1 MECNLNDTFKV
12 IIGNIKMKYQV
23 FPIVYHCPNW
33 IDQITNNKKLTLDGQ
48 LDINGVRDF
57 FDGLQRNSVHITP
70 DNCKTI
76 LDLAKLSGAQKIME
90 NATNI
95 FNENQK
101 TIPEVA
107 EELIKN
113 AQNGNI
119 DSHCDEVFLAKH
131 YNELLMYPQL
141 LKNIDIA
148 NHYRIL
154 KLAIQ
159 NDKENFNLHQF
170 LDFLIDS
177 MQSDDKNK
185 KFSVLLSLFNPIEF
199 NEDEIIRLSK
209 CKNYDDSFTKYRSS
223 DFLTIIEQNNK
234 QILKQDEIIQK
245 LQSNQ
250 EQMINQFNELQKSNK
265 EIKEQIQAIL
275 NFQSTNLIEKINENN
290 QNISSV
296 EDNLKKEVNNCNEQ
310 IKKQE
315 ENVTKIINA
324 QIKSIDEI
332 KQQNINLCGK
342 IDVNNQNIND
352 FKCEIGKNVVVCQD
366 KIKKQINDMSESIS
380 TQFKSFD
387 DVKLKTTS
395 LIQNNEACN
404 QSVKDLKS
412 ELKQDITNSQ
422 VEIQNQYKNLTNL
435 IQVQQGSVNEIKQ
448 QTQEIKIMKEEMEN
462 YHMPKGLIISKEY
475 ENNRFSGILS
485 ELVKL
490 NKYNI
495 NDNGL
500 IKITG
505 KGTGG
510 GTGSL
515 SSLIDYNS
523 NSMYLI
529 SDLNKS
535 PMICFD
541 FKNYSICI
549 SAYSVKTS
557 SRYYMRS
564 WVVEGSNDDSN
575 WTILDSHSNN
585 TTMNSSNTAY
595 TFIINESNIFKLPLR
610 YIRFRLTGEN
620 SVGEYAIEVCNIEF
634 FGKLY
639 KS

>member
-33 IDQITNNKKLTLDGQ
+33 NNQITNNKKLILDGQ
-48 LDINGVRDF
+48 LDINGVKDF
-57 FDGLQRNSVHITP
+57 FDGLQINSVHITP

-95 FNENQK
+95 FNENK
-101 TIPEVA
+101 RTIPEVA

-113 AQNGNI
+113 TQNGNI
-119 DSHCDEVFLAKH
+119 DSHCDEVFLSKH

-177 MQSDDKNK
+177 MQNDDKK
-185 KFSVLLSLFNPIEF
+185 YSVLLSLFNPIEF
-199 NEDEIIRLSK
+199 KEDEIIRLSK

-223 DFLTIIEQNNK
+223 DILTIMEQNNK
-234 QILKQDEIIQK
+234 QMLKQAEIIQK

-265 EIKEQIQAIL
+265 EIKDQIQVIL
-275 NFQSTNLIEKINENN
+275 NFQSTNLIEKINESN
-290 QNISSV
+290 QNINSV
-296 EDNLKKEVNNCNEQ
+296 KDDLKKEVNNCNEQ

-315 ENVTKIINA
+315 ENLTKIVNIQN
-324 QIKSIDEI
+324 KSIDDVKNQI
-332 KQQNINLCGK
+332 LNLTGK
-342 IDVNNQNIND
+342 IDANNQCIID
-352 FKCEIGKNVVVCQD
+352 VKSELGKKVVACQD
-366 KIKKQINDMSESIS
+366 QIEKQIKDMSDSLS
-380 TQFKSFD
+380 TQYKSID
-387 DVKLKTTS
+387 DVKQKTTN
-395 LIQNNEACN
+395 LIQNIEQCN
-404 QSVKDLKS
+404 QNVNNLKS
-412 ELKQDITNSQ
+412 ELRHEIKNGQEQ
-422 VEIQNQYKNLTNL
+422 IQNQFKNISKSTQMHQES
-435 IQVQQGSVNEIKQ
+435 INEIKQ
-448 QTQEIKIMKEEMEN
+448 QTQEIKIINEKMGN
-462 YHMPKGLIISKEY
+462 YYMLKGLIISKEY
-475 ENNRFSGILS
+475 ENNKFSGIIS
-485 ELVKL
+485 EL
-490 NKYNI
+490 NKSNQCNI
-495 NDNGL
+495 NDYGL

-510 GTGSL
+510 GYGSL

-523 NSMYLI
+523 NNGYYI
-529 SDLNKS
+529 SDSNKR

-541 FKNYSICI
+541 FQNYCISI
-549 SAYSVKTS
+549 SAYSVKTMKGN
-557 SRYYMRS
+557 YMRS
-564 WVVEGSNDDSN
+564 WVVECSYDDIN
-575 WTILDSHSNN
+575 WSIIDSHSNDS
-585 TTMNSSNTAY
+585 TMNSSFTGF
-595 TFIINESNIFKLPLR
+595 TFNINKSKIIMIPFR

-620 SVGEYAIEVCNIEF
+620 SNGNYQIEASCIEF
-634 FGKLY
+634 FGKLFNA
-639 KS
+639 